1 MHSSRILIA
10 ALVVCLVTLAASAQA
25 SPIPLLVNNGVD
37 GPRDG
42 WTGSAPYAGTLG
54 EQFTVGSSPLTVGY
68 LGYYDGPNSAN
79 GTAGDGL
86 LNAHEVGLWTSTGTL
101 ISSLSV
107 PAGTADL
114 LVGDFRYVALSSPV
128 TLAANTTYVLGG
140 QVTTTDL
147 TSSGDIFINNTGGTQ
162 SPLASGYGGIFTGPP
177 VNPAYMDG
185 VFQFPNSPGATNL
198 YAGPNLLI
206 TATPEP
212 SSMVLCGL
220 GAIGLLVAARRR
232 RK

>member
-1 MHSSRILIA
+1 MHSSRTHVA

-42 WTGSAPYAGTLG
+42 WTGSGLYAGTLG
-54 EQFTVGSSPLTVGY
+54 EQFTVGSLPITVGY

-79 GTAGDGL
+79 GAAGDGL

-162 SPLASGYGGIFTGPP
+162 SPLASGYSGVYTGPG
-177 VNPAYMDG
+177 NPSFNDG
-185 VFQFPNSPGATNL
+185 VFTFPTFFGATNL

-212 SSMVLCGL
+212 SSMLLCGM
-220 GAIGLLVAARRR
+220 GAFGLLVAARRR
-232 RK
+232 RE